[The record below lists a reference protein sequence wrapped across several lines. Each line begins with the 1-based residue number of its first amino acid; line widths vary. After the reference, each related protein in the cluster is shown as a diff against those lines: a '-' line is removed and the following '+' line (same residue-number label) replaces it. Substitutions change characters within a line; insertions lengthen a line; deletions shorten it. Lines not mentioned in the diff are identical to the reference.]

1 MIVKEDNGLKKLL
14 TVLFAL
20 LLLTACNKPSILS
33 ISKIDNVPN
42 EVQKVIDNKYT
53 LQKINVDKNTFY
65 NSYQSQGIVTT
76 DLETQ
81 GNTLIVKLDVANQQD
96 FDIAQHVYKLTID
109 SNIDTID
116 VHINGKSTT
125 IDNVTAI

>member
-1 MIVKEDNGLKKLL
+1 MKKLL

-42 EVQKVIDNKYT
+42 EVQEVIDNKYT

-65 NSYQSQGIVTT
+65 ISYQSQGIVTT

-81 GNTLIVKLDVANQQD
+81 GNTLIIKLDVANQLD
-96 FDIAQHVYKLTID
+96 FDIAQHVYKITKD

-116 VHINGKSTT
+116 VHINGTSTT
-125 IDNVTAI
+125 IDHVTALLGSY

>member
-1 MIVKEDNGLKKLL
+1 LIVKEDNGLKKLL

>member
-1 MIVKEDNGLKKLL
+1 MKKLL

-65 NSYQSQGIVTT
+65 ISYQSQGIVTT

-81 GNTLIVKLDVANQQD
+81 GNTLIVKLDVANQHD
-96 FDIAQHVYKLTID
+96 FDLAQHVYKLTID

-116 VHINGKSTT
+116 VHINGISTT

>member
-1 MIVKEDNGLKKLL
+1 MKKLL

-65 NSYQSQGIVTT
+65 ISYQSQGIVTT

-96 FDIAQHVYKLTID
+96 YDIAQHVYKLTID

>member
-1 MIVKEDNGLKKLL
+1 
-14 TVLFAL
+14 VLFAL

-33 ISKIDNVPN
+33 ISKIDNVTN
-42 EVQKVIDNKYT
+42 EVQKVIDNKYA
-53 LQKINVDKNTFY
+53 LQKINVDKHTFY
-65 NSYQSQGIVTT
+65 ISYQSQGIVTT

>member
-1 MIVKEDNGLKKLL
+1 MKKLL

>member
-1 MIVKEDNGLKKLL
+1 LKKLL

-33 ISKIDNVPN
+33 ISKIDNVPD

-65 NSYQSQGIVTT
+65 ISYQSQGIVTT

-81 GNTLIVKLDVANQQD
+81 GNTLIIKLDVANQQD
-96 FDIAQHVYKLTID
+96 QDLDQHIYKITKD

-125 IDNVTAI
+125 IDHVTAPLGSY

>member
-1 MIVKEDNGLKKLL
+1 M
-14 TVLFAL
+14 
-20 LLLTACNKPSILS
+20 
-33 ISKIDNVPN
+33 
-42 EVQKVIDNKYT
+42 QKVIDNKYT

-65 NSYQSQGIVTT
+65 ISYQSQGIVTT

-96 FDIAQHVYKLTID
+96 YDIAQHVYKLTID